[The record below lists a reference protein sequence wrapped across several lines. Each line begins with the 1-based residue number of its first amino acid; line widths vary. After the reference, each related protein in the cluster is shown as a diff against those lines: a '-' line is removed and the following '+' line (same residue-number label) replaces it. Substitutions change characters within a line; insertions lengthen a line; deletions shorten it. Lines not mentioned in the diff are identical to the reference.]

1 VYDPRTIGSLQLATP
16 VLCSQDRERTMR
28 KFDKRGN
35 PVSYGRQQAIDALDH
50 AFDLLHAYQA
60 DPLAEVDRILAE
72 HPDFA
77 LAHAFRAGAL
87 ATATDKAFEPEL
99 IKSVQAAEALAPK
112 ANDRERMHIAAARA
126 WLDGDWERATELW
139 GRASIAYPRDLLALQ
154 FAHVG
159 DFFLGSSHMLRDR
172 VARVLP
178 HWGRSV
184 PGHGF
189 VEGMY
194 AFGLEE
200 AGDYA
205 QAEACGREAAALNPQ
220 DGWAVHAVAH
230 VMEMQG
236 RAADGAAF
244 LAAGAD
250 AWAPNSLFAFHL
262 WWHQALFHLDAG
274 DAATALKLFDEKIS
288 AAGFGQ
294 ALELLD
300 GSALLWRLA
309 LLGHDVGG
317 RWKGLAEKWATRI
330 DDAYYAFN
338 DVNAMMAFVGAGD
351 SQAQRRQIETVKRAA
366 AGTGTNALMS
376 REVGVPACEGFVAF
390 GRGDY
395 AQAIERLLPLRAK
408 ANRFGGS
415 HAQRDMFSWTLTEA
429 AIRLGNRALADA
441 FVAERLSWK
450 PDSPVNRAWALRVSK
465 LKPEQ
470 TA

>member
-1 VYDPRTIGSLQLATP
+1 MTKS
-16 VLCSQDRERTMR
+16 
-28 KFDKRGN
+28 DKRGN
-35 PVSYGRQQAIDALDH
+35 PISYGRQEAIDALDQ

-60 DPLAEVDRILAE
+60 DPLAAVDKIIAD

-77 LAHAFRAGAL
+77 MAHAFRAGVL

-99 IKSVQAAEALAPK
+99 IKSVEAAEALAPT
-112 ANDRERMHIAAARA
+112 ANDRERMHISAVRA
-126 WLDGDWERATELW
+126 WLDGDWERAIERW
-139 GRASIAYPRDLLALQ
+139 GRASIAHPRDLLALQ
-154 FAHVG
+154 LAHVG
-159 DFFLGSSHMLRDR
+159 DFFLGHSHMLRDR

-178 HWGRSV
+178 HWSRDV
-184 PGHGF
+184 PGYGF
-189 VEGMY
+189 VEGMH

-205 QAEACGREAAALNPQ
+205 QAEARGREAVALNGQ

-236 RAADGAAF
+236 RAAEGSDF

-250 AWAPNSLFAFHL
+250 GWAPNSMFAFHL
-262 WWHQALFHLDAG
+262 WWHKALFHLDAG
-274 DAATALKLFDEKIS
+274 DAPAALQLFDEKIS

-300 GSALLWRLA
+300 GSSLLWRLS
-309 LLGHDVGG
+309 LLGHDVGD
-317 RWKGLAEKWATRI
+317 RWDGLADKWQTRI

-338 DVNAMMAFVGAGD
+338 DVNAMMAFVGAGN
-351 SQAQRRQIETVKRAA
+351 SEAQKRQIESAKRAA
-366 AGTGTNALMS
+366 AGTGTVAMMS
-376 REVGVPACEGFVAF
+376 REIGVPACEGFAAF

-395 AQAIERLLPLRAK
+395 SQTIEWLLPLRAK

-429 AIRLGNRALADA
+429 AIRLGDRTLADA
-441 FVAERLSWK
+441 FVAERLS
-450 PDSPVNRAWALRVSK
+450 
-465 LKPEQ
+465 LKPQSPINRGWAMRAGKLQSTQ
-470 TA
+470 TTGRC